1 MDLQLKVKTIRDMV
15 KALGDDAEQLGT
27 ASWRQKGMKPGE
39 TLLVNTRDL
48 DPAQL
53 QLLKETMKAND
64 EPANRQFS
72 RLVNVMNDPSAKS
85 VPGLDKFVPLFKL
98 WLNKNGN
105 PWLYSANPKLAGI
118 AYCVVEATY
127 HPPEYRRR
135 DEAYVTIEL
144 GYNTK
149 MEYRTWSITIY
160 KGDVNEPMDKILE
173 KKGLVLPD
181 EDLEER
187 YKRLYARYQEFGGMH
202 GEQFWVRGEAA
213 VRPTK
218 RNRDYYWW
226 GESKISLMGKGRP
239 TKAVLDLGL
248 DNDRMDATRFFQHS
262 EVYGSR
268 VKVPTHPVLP
278 CFSLAHHSTV
288 WVNVA
293 DMSPYKYEEGLGER
307 LVLPNS
313 HRKLIGALVKN
324 LEVLKMEAEVEGKSR
339 TIRAKAS
346 SNIIL
351 AMGKAGTGKTLTA
364 EVYAEEI
371 QRPLYEVNSGQLG
384 STPDAIETNLSDV
397 LERSVRLKMPL
408 LINEA
413 DVFIMTRGT
422 DMLQN
427 AIVTVFLRLLEYH
440 TGLVF
445 MTTNRPKDVD
455 EAIKSRCIAEITY
468 NVPKAPERKRLWQG
482 LLAEFNVDLD
492 KDELKRAVEV
502 FPTVTGRDIQN
513 LIRLTSRYCT
523 AVEEP
528 FNLQALIDCSIF
540 KSIDLAEGTKVT
552 E

>member
-1 MDLQLKVKTIRDMV
+1 MELQLKVKTIRDMA
-15 KALGDDAEQLGT
+15 KLLGDDAERLGT
-27 ASWRQKGMKPGE
+27 ASWRQKGMKPSD
-39 TLLVNTRDL
+39 TLLINVRDL
-48 DPAQL
+48 EPAEL
-53 QLLKETMKAND
+53 QQLKEVMKAND
-64 EPANRQFS
+64 EPTNRQFS
-72 RLVNVMNDPSAKS
+72 RFVNVMNDPTSKS
-85 VPGLDKFVPLFKL
+85 VPSLDKFIPLFKL
-98 WLNKNGN
+98 WLKEKDN
-105 PWLYSANPKLAGI
+105 PWLYSTNPKMAGI
-118 AYCVVEATY
+118 AYCVVEAVY
-127 HPPEYRRR
+127 YPSEYRRR
-135 DEAYVTIEL
+135 EDPYVSIEF

-149 MEYRTWSITIY
+149 MEYRTWSISLY
-160 KGDVNEPMDKILE
+160 KSDMNEQMDKILE
-173 KKGLVLPD
+173 KKGLTLPD
-181 EDLEER
+181 EDLVER
-187 YKRLYARYQEFGGMH
+187 YKRLYNRYQEFGGMH

-213 VRPTK
+213 VRS
-218 RNRDYYWW
+218 RNSRRDYYWW
-226 GESKISLMGKGRP
+226 SESKINLMGKGRP

-248 DNDRMDATRFFQHS
+248 DNDRADSTRFFQHS
-262 EVYGSR
+262 DVYGTR

-278 CFSLAHHSTV
+278 CFSLAHHQTV

-293 DMSPYKYEEGLGER
+293 DMSPYKYEEGLGDR

-313 HRKLIGALVKN
+313 HRKLIGSLVKN

-384 STPDAIETNLSDV
+384 STPSDIETNLNDI
-397 LERSVRLKMPL
+397 LDRSVRLKMPL

-422 DMLQN
+422 SMTQN
-427 AIVTVFLRLLEYH
+427 SVCTIFLRLLEYH

-445 MTTNRPKDVD
+445 MTTNRPQDVD

-468 NVPKAPERKRLWQG
+468 LVPKAPERKSLWQG
-482 LLAEFNVDLD
+482 LLAEFNVELS
-492 KDELKRAVEV
+492 KEELKRAIEI

-523 AVEEP
+523 AVEEQ

-540 KSIDLAEGTKVT
+540 KSIDLLEGTKVS